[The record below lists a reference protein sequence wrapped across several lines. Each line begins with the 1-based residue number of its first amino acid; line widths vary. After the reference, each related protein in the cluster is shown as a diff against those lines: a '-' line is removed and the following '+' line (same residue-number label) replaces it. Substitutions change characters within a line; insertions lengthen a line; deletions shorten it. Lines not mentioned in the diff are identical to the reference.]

1 MKWSLTCQCARALLR
16 SMLRFTLIA
25 VLLSAFVWPASVWAE
40 KPQIPELS
48 ASQQQSL
55 EAGKLI
61 FITHNPDKG
70 PSIVTGLAEI
80 RVSAEKLWT
89 LLLDTDEIKRA
100 SKSVKELHT
109 YIDEVDGS
117 GVRTIGLNYLVK
129 SGPISLRYF
138 VKRRYVATDGYMT
151 WMLDADH
158 ESDLAQTT
166 GSYSTHVS
174 ERPGR
179 VLFLYRA
186 SVDVGKNVPAW
197 IEERLAAKSLKN
209 YLQHIKELAETG
221 GTSD

>member
-1 MKWSLTCQCARALLR
+1 
-16 SMLRFTLIA
+16 MLRFTLVAI
-25 VLLSAFVWPASVWAE
+25 LFSAFAWPASVWAE

-48 ASQQQSL
+48 ANQQQDL

-61 FITHNPDKG
+61 FITHNPDTG

-80 RVSAEKLWT
+80 RVSAKKLWG
-89 LLLDTDEIKRA
+89 LLLDTAEIKKA

-109 YIDEVDGS
+109 YMDEVDAS
-117 GVRTIGLNYLVK
+117 GVRTIGLNYLIK
-129 SGPISLRYF
+129 SGPISLRYY
-138 VKRRYVATDGYMT
+138 VKRRYVARDGYMT
-151 WMLDADH
+151 WMLDAKH

-174 ERPGR
+174 KRPGR

-197 IEERLAAKSLKN
+197 IEERLAAKSLKS
-209 YLQHIKELAETG
+209 YLQHVKQLAETG
-221 GTSD
+221 GPSD

>member
-1 MKWSLTCQCARALLR
+1 MF
-16 SMLRFTLIA
+16 RFIF
-25 VLLSAFVWPASVWAE
+25 VVSLLSVFTWPASVRAE
-40 KPQIPELS
+40 KPQVPQLS
-48 ASQQQSL
+48 AIQQQEL

-61 FITHNPDKG
+61 FITHKPETG

-80 RVSAEKLWT
+80 RVSAERLWG
-89 LLLDTDEIKRA
+89 LLLDTNEIKRA
-100 SKSVKELHT
+100 SKSVKELRT
-109 YIDEVDGS
+109 YIDEVDAD
-117 GVRTIGLNYLVK
+117 GVRIIGLNYLIK

-138 VKRRYVATDGYMT
+138 VKRRYVARDGYMT
-151 WMLDADH
+151 WMLDVEH

-197 IEERLAAKSLKN
+197 IEERLAAKSLKS

-221 GTSD
+221 STSD

>member
-1 MKWSLTCQCARALLR
+1 MFR
-16 SMLRFTLIA
+16 LIP
-25 VLLSAFVWPASVWAE
+25 VVFLLSVFLWPVSALAE
-40 KPQIPELS
+40 KPQLPQLS
-48 ASQQQSL
+48 ASQQQDL

-61 FITHNPDKG
+61 FITHKPESG

-80 RVSAEKLWT
+80 RVSAEGLWK

-109 YIDEVDGS
+109 YVDEADAS

-138 VKRRYVATDGYMT
+138 VKRRYVAADGYMT

-166 GSYSTHVS
+166 GSYSTHQS
-174 ERPGR
+174 ERSGR

-221 GTSD
+221 TTSD

>member
-1 MKWSLTCQCARALLR
+1 
-16 SMLRFTLIA
+16 MLRFTLVAI
-25 VLLSAFVWPASVWAE
+25 LFSAFAWPASVWAE

-48 ASQQQSL
+48 ANQQQDL

-61 FITHNPDKG
+61 FITHNPDTG

-80 RVSAEKLWT
+80 RVSAKKLWG
-89 LLLDTDEIKRA
+89 LLLDTAEIKKA

-109 YIDEVDGS
+109 YMDEVDAS
-117 GVRTIGLNYLVK
+117 GVRTIGLNYLIK
-129 SGPISLRYF
+129 SGPISLRYY
-138 VKRRYVATDGYMT
+138 VKRRYVARDGYMT
-151 WMLDADH
+151 WMLDAKH

-197 IEERLAAKSLKN
+197 IEERLAAKSLKS
-209 YLQHIKELAETG
+209 YLQHVKQLAETG
-221 GTSD
+221 GPSD